1 MSRLDGGLP
10 VAHILSVWLT
20 TALRLM
26 TRTVVEGAGPP
37 SAAGG
42 GVGITSFA
50 FVTDID
56 AGKIMGRIS
65 DMMGRREAILGFQA
79 QMVGR

>member
-1 MSRLDGGLP
+1 
-10 VAHILSVWLT
+10 
-20 TALRLM
+20 M
-26 TRTVVEGAGPP
+26 TRTVEGARSS
-37 SAAGG
+37 SAVGG

-65 DMMGRREAILGFQA
+65 DMIGRREAILGI
-79 QMVGR
+79 RLRW